1 MAPREQHTPALQRNA
16 FAPGILVAAVLF
28 LSPVILKTEWSAI
41 VLYVVSIGALIVGWF
56 GLQAKQGWWGVVFAA
71 VAVLWNPV
79 FPFGFGGTIW
89 TLAQFVA
96 AVVFLVA
103 GVLIKSPRV

>member
-41 VLYVVSIGALIVGWF
+41 VLYVVSIGALMV
-56 GLQAKQGWWGVVFAA
+56 AA

>member
-1 MAPREQHTPALQRNA
+1 
-16 FAPGILVAAVLF
+16 VAAVLF

-56 GLQAKQGWWGVVFAA
+56 GLQAKQWWWGVVFAA